1 MNAEFCIWSQ
11 FYNTKEPEEAILE
24 FEKDGLHYIELSSEH
39 ITSLLER
46 EGSLEEIGE
55 DFANFCLQHGI
66 KIRQAHLIFP
76 SDIVTDGGAVEHIAR
91 QIEML
96 SAMGVRAAVL
106 HGDVMEESPLSYAEK
121 IDKNVEALSRLASRV
136 KGSDVTV
143 CIENLQQIF
152 TSVDDILYAI
162 DKVGS
167 DLFGICLDTGHLHL
181 TATSSQR
188 EFILKAGN
196 KLKAL
201 HIADNDGSR
210 DQHLAPFGGGRVDFA
225 EVISALREIDYEGMF
240 NYEIGGDSGRCP
252 VPVKHL
258 KFLGIKAG
266 YDYLMGN
273 LV

>member
-46 EGSLEEIGE
+46 DGSPEEIGR
-55 DFANFCLQHGI
+55 DLANFCLQHGI
-66 KIRQAHLIFP
+66 KIRQAHLVFP
-76 SDIVTDGGAVEHIAR
+76 SNIVTDESAVECIAR
-91 QIEML
+91 QIKML

-106 HGDVMEESPLSYAEK
+106 HGEELEGSGLSYAER
-121 IDKNVEALSRLASRV
+121 IEKNVEAFSRLAARI
-136 KGSDVTV
+136 KDSDITV
-143 CIENLQQIF
+143 CIENLQRIF

-162 DKVGS
+162 ERVGS
-167 DLFGICLDTGHLHL
+167 DRFGICLDTGHLHL
-181 TATSSQR
+181 TNPSSHR
-188 EFILKAGN
+188 EFILKAG
-196 KLKAL
+196 KRLKAL

-225 EVISALREIDYEGMF
+225 EVVSALREIDYDGMF
-240 NYEIGGDSGRCP
+240 NYEIGGDSHRCP
-252 VPVKHL
+252 AVVKHF

-273 LV
+273 MV